1 MNQDSVSK
9 TTLDNGVR
17 ILTKS
22 MPFVRSVSMGVWVN
36 VGARDESASEN
47 GLSHMIEHMIFKGT
61 HKRTAFQIAKE
72 FDAIGGHTNAFT
84 SFENTCYHAR
94 VMDSHLATMV
104 DILTDIFLNSIFA
117 EEELAK
123 ERPVIF
129 QEIGMVE
136 DNPEEYVH
144 ILSGNAYWG
153 ENPLGRSILGTRENI
168 LSFST
173 ETIKTFFHRFYQPAH
188 IVIAVAGNITH
199 QQIIDLVQPAFSV
212 IKTGKRFPGRVT
224 PTGYPQVNIHFRE
237 LEQVH
242 VCLGTRGVSI
252 ADPRRYA
259 FSLLN
264 TIFGGNMSSR
274 LFQKIREH
282 RGLAYAVYSFIS
294 SYEDTGMFGAYVGI
308 HPEKVREAVRLIVE
322 EMRAL
327 KTHDVEE
334 SELEDAKNYTK
345 GNLMLASESV
355 DNQMVRLAQNEI
367 NFGRHLPLQEIIDG
381 VEATTVENISELS
394 RKLFR
399 EDRLAL
405 TTLGPIHEKENL
417 DELLLI

>member
-1 MNQDSVSK
+1 MNRSSVNK
-9 TTLDNGVR
+9 TTLGNGVR

-36 VGARDESASEN
+36 VGARDESAFEN

-61 HKRTAFQIAKE
+61 YKRTAFQIAKE
-72 FDAIGGHTNAFT
+72 FDAIGGQTNAFT

-94 VMDSHLATMV
+94 VMDSHLETMV
-104 DILTDIFLNSIFA
+104 DILTDIFLNSVFA
-117 EEELAK
+117 EEEVAK

-144 ILSGNAYWG
+144 ILSGSAYWG
-153 ENPLGRSILGTRENI
+153 DNPLGRSILGTRENI
-168 LSFST
+168 LGFST

-188 IVIAVAGNITH
+188 IVIAVAGNISH
-199 QQIIDLVQPAFSV
+199 EQIVDLVSPAFSA
-212 IKTGKRFPGRVT
+212 IKTGDRFPGRVT
-224 PTGYPQVNIHFRE
+224 PAGYPQVNMHHRD

-242 VCLGTRGVSI
+242 VCLGTRGVPI
-252 ADPRRYA
+252 IDPRRYA

-308 HPEKVREAVRLIVE
+308 HPDNVRETIRLIVN
-322 EMRAL
+322 EMRTL
-327 KTHDVEE
+327 KTQQVEE
-334 SELEDAKNYTK
+334 TELTDAKNYTK
-345 GNLMLASESV
+345 GNLMLAAESV

-381 VEATTVENISELS
+381 VNATTVDDICALS
-394 RKLFR
+394 REMFR

-405 TTLGPIHEKENL
+405 TTLGPISDKENF
-417 DELLLI
+417 EHLLLI

>member
-1 MNQDSVSK
+1 MNPVSVNK
-9 TTLDNGVR
+9 TTLENGVR

-36 VGARDESASEN
+36 VGARDESAAEN

-72 FDAIGGHTNAFT
+72 FDAIGGQTNAFT

-94 VMDSHLATMV
+94 VMDSHLETMV
-104 DILTDIFLNSIFA
+104 DILTDIFLFSVFA
-117 EEELAK
+117 EEEVAK

-144 ILSGNAYWG
+144 ILSGSAYWG
-153 ENPLGRSILGTRENI
+153 DNPLGRSILGSRENI
-168 LSFST
+168 LGFST
-173 ETIKTFFHRFYQPAH
+173 DTIKTFFHRFYQPTQ
-188 IVIAVAGNITH
+188 IVISVAGNISH
-199 QQIIDLVQPAFSV
+199 KQIVEIISPAFSA
-212 IKTGKRFPGRVT
+212 IKRGDRFPERVT
-224 PTGYPQVNIHFRE
+224 PTGSPQVNIHFRE

-252 ADPRRYA
+252 TDPRRYA

-308 HPEKVREAVRLIVE
+308 HPDKIREVVKLIVD
-322 EMRAL
+322 EMNTL
-327 KTHDVEE
+327 KTDRVDEA
-334 SELEDAKNYTK
+334 ELNDAKNYTK
-345 GNLMLASESV
+345 GNLMLAAESV

-367 NFGRHLPLQEIIDG
+367 NFSRHIPLQEIIDG
-381 VEATTVENISELS
+381 VNATTVEDICELS
-394 RKLFR
+394 AELFR
-399 EDRLAL
+399 KDRLAL
-405 TTLGPIHEKENL
+405 TTLGPINAKDNL
-417 DELLLI
+417 EELLLP